1 MLKVKGV
8 IGLQWGDE
16 GKGKLVHLMS
26 ESFDVLA
33 RYNGGNNAGH
43 TIVTQGSSFV
53 FHLLP
58 SGMMHPHI
66 LGVIGNGTVI
76 NPQVLL
82 QEIDWLQKQG
92 HTLLGRLFI
101 SKHSHLILP
110 CHTFRDE
117 WNENSRKNPI
127 GTTKRG
133 IGPAYADKITRDG
146 IRLGETRNI
155 AVFREMLQHKLEE
168 QKILLEKIYQK
179 DPLWDIPA
187 IIEEY
192 TQYAQRLAPFIADT
206 SLILHQAISQEKKI
220 LLESAQGTMLDIDFG
235 TYPYVTSCSSLVGG
249 ASTGLGIP
257 PNLIQNTLGICK
269 AYTTRVGE
277 GPFPTEISGPE
288 GQILLDRGHEYGST
302 TGRPRRCGWLDI
314 PALKYAIR
322 LNGVEELAVMKLDV
336 LDTLEEIQMCTHY
349 EAQGKTITEFPST
362 LNEFAQIT
370 PCYKSMKGWKTETR
384 DCRDTLAL
392 PQNAQLYL
400 KKIEEYLER
409 PIRYISV
416 GPDRKETIER

>member
-26 ESFDVLA
+26 ESFDILA

-43 TIVTQGSSFV
+43 TIVTQGSTFV

-58 SGMMHPHI
+58 SGMMHSHI
-66 LGVIGNGTVI
+66 VGIIGNGTVI
-76 NPQVLL
+76 NPKILL
-82 QEIDWLQKQG
+82 QEIDWLEKQG
-92 HTLLGRLFI
+92 HTLTGRLFI

-110 CHTFRDE
+110 SHTFRDE
-117 WNENSRKNPI
+117 WNENSRKKPI

-133 IGPAYADKITRDG
+133 IGPAYTDKISRDG
-146 IRLGETRNI
+146 IRLGEINDLG
-155 AVFREMLQHKLEE
+155 VFRQMLQQKLEDQKVLL
-168 QKILLEKIYQK
+168 QKIYLQ
-179 DPLWDIPA
+179 DPHWDIPA
-187 IIEEY
+187 LIEEY
-192 TQYAQRLAPFIADT
+192 SQYAQRLAPFIADT

-257 PNLIQNTLGICK
+257 PHFIQDTLGICK

-277 GPFPTEISGPE
+277 GPFPTEISSPE
-288 GQILLDRGHEYGST
+288 SQILLDRGHEYGST

-314 PALKYAIR
+314 PALKYAIM
-322 LNGVEELAVMKLDV
+322 LNGVKELAIMKLDV
-336 LDTLEEIQMCTHY
+336 LDTLEEIHICTHY
-349 EAQGKTITEFPST
+349 ESEGKSISEYPST
-362 LNEFAQIT
+362 LSEYAKINPSYQSF
-370 PCYKSMKGWKTETR
+370 KGWKSDIR
-384 DCRDTLAL
+384 ACRKVSDL
-392 PQNAQLYL
+392 PKNAQLYL
-400 KKIEEYLER
+400 KKIEEILDI
-409 PIRYISV
+409 PLRYVSV
-416 GPDRKETIER
+416 GPDRKETIEL

>member
-1 MLKVKGV
+1 MQKVKGV

-26 ESFDVLA
+26 ESFDILA

-66 LGVIGNGTVI
+66 LGIIGNGTVI
-76 NPQVLL
+76 NPRILL
-82 QEIDWLQKQG
+82 QEIDWLEKQG
-92 HTLLGRLFI
+92 HTLPGRLFI

-110 CHTFRDE
+110 SHTFRDE
-117 WNENSRKNPI
+117 WNENSRKKPI

-133 IGPAYADKITRDG
+133 IGPAYTDKISRDG
-146 IRLGETRNI
+146 IRLGEINDI
-155 AVFREMLQHKLEE
+155 PVFRKMLQHKLEE
-168 QKILLEKIYQK
+168 QKILLQKIYLQ

-187 IIEEY
+187 LIEEY
-192 TQYAQRLAPFIADT
+192 SQYAQRLAPFIADT

-257 PNLIQNTLGICK
+257 PHFIQDTLGICK

-277 GPFPTEISGPE
+277 GPFPTEISSPE
-288 GQILLDRGHEYGST
+288 SQILLDRGHEYGST

-314 PALKYAIR
+314 PALKYAIM
-322 LNGVEELAVMKLDV
+322 LNGVKELAIMKLDV
-336 LDTLEEIQMCTHY
+336 LDTLEEIHICTHY
-349 EAQGKTITEFPST
+349 ESEGKSISEYPST
-362 LNEFAQIT
+362 LSEYAKIT
-370 PCYKSMKGWKTETR
+370 PSYQSFKGWKSDIR
-384 DCRDTLAL
+384 ACRKVSDL
-392 PQNAQLYL
+392 PKNAQLYL
-400 KKIEEYLER
+400 KKIEEILDI
-409 PIRYISV
+409 PLRYVSV
-416 GPDRKETIER
+416 GPDRKETIEL